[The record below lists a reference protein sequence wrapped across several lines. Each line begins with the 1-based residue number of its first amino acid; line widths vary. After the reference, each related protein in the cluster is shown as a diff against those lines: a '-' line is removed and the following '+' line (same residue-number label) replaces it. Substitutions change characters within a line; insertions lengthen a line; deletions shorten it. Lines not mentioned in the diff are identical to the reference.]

1 MRLAVIG
8 CGFIGAKRAAAAK
21 GHDIVVVCDSN
32 ADRRE
37 ALTRQTAARAVADWR
52 DALSADIDA
61 ALIATTH
68 DRLAEIA
75 LGAVH
80 SGRHVLV
87 EKPAGRSPQ
96 EARSIA
102 EAAGKTDVIVKVGFN
117 HRFHP
122 AIARAKAL
130 ADEGEIGSLLFIRG
144 RYGHGGRLGYEKEWR
159 FVRDISGGGELIDQG
174 SHLIDLSRWFLGN
187 LRLAY
192 GIAPNYF
199 WQGSVDDNCFV
210 ALEDGKGHIAWLHA
224 SWTEWK
230 NLFAFEIMG
239 KTGKLTIDG
248 LGGSYGVERLTF
260 HRMLPKM
267 GPPETTIW
275 EYPFPDRSFSDEF
288 ANFVAA
294 IEGRARAI
302 GDIDDAIANLQ
313 IVQSVYDRARDIVRS
328 PLRITLGG
336 GGTDLPSTIATTPDS

>member
-8 CGFIGAKRAAAAK
+8 CGFIGSKRAAAAK
-21 GHDIVVVCDSN
+21 GHNIVIVCDPD

-37 ALTRQTAARAVADWR
+37 ALARQSGARAVADWR
-52 DALSADIDA
+52 DALSANIDA

-75 LGAVH
+75 LSAVL

-87 EKPAGRSPQ
+87 EKPAGRTPQ
-96 EARSIA
+96 ESRPIADAAARASVIA
-102 EAAGKTDVIVKVGFN
+102 KVGFN

-122 AIARAKAL
+122 AIARAKTL
-130 ADEGEIGSLLFIRG
+130 ADEGAVGPLLFIRG

-159 FVRDISGGGELIDQG
+159 FDPEISGGGELIDQG
-174 SHLIDLSRWFLGN
+174 SHLIDLSRWFLGD

-192 GIAPNYF
+192 GAVPTYF
-199 WQGSVDDNCFV
+199 WQGSVDDNCFL
-210 ALEDGKGHIAWLHA
+210 ALEGAERRMAWLHA

-230 NLFAFEIMG
+230 NVFSFEIMG

-248 LGGSYGVERLTF
+248 LGGSYGLERLTL
-260 HRMLPKM
+260 HHMLPEM

-275 EYPFPDRSFSDEF
+275 EYPFGDRSFVDEF

-294 IEGRARAI
+294 VEGRTEAN
-302 GDIDDAIANLQ
+302 GDINDAIANLE
-313 IVQSVYDRARDIVRS
+313 IVHAVYKQA
-328 PLRITLGG
+328 G
-336 GGTDLPSTIATTPDS
+336 A

>member
-8 CGFIGAKRAAAAK
+8 CGFIGSKRAAAAK
-21 GHDIVVVCDSN
+21 GHNIVIVCDPD

-37 ALTRQTAARAVADWR
+37 ALARQSGARAVADWR
-52 DALSADIDA
+52 DALSANIDA
-61 ALIATTH
+61 ALVATTH

-75 LGAVH
+75 LSAVL

-87 EKPAGRSPQ
+87 EKPAGRTPQ
-96 EARSIA
+96 ESRPIA
-102 EAAGKTDVIVKVGFN
+102 EAAARASVIAKVGFN

-122 AIARAKAL
+122 AVARAKTL
-130 ADEGEIGSLLFIRG
+130 ADEGAVGPLLFIRG

-159 FVRDISGGGELIDQG
+159 FDPEISGGGELIDQG
-174 SHLIDLSRWFLGN
+174 SHLIDLSRWFLGD

-192 GIAPNYF
+192 GAVPTYF
-199 WQGSVDDNCFV
+199 WQGSVDDNCFL
-210 ALEDGKGHIAWLHA
+210 ALEGAERRMAWLHA

-230 NLFAFEIMG
+230 NVFSFEIMG

-248 LGGSYGVERLTF
+248 LGGSYGLERLTL
-260 HRMLPKM
+260 HHMLPEM

-275 EYPFPDRSFSDEF
+275 EYPFGDRSFVDEF

-294 IEGRARAI
+294 VEGRTEAN
-302 GDIDDAIANLQ
+302 GDINDAIANLE
-313 IVQSVYDRARDIVRS
+313 IVHAVYKQA
-328 PLRITLGG
+328 G
-336 GGTDLPSTIATTPDS
+336 A